1 LYLGNRKTEFVYT
14 RNFIN
19 FVIQN
24 LKKNMID
31 LTGII
36 AISGQ
41 SGLYKVVAQTKNGI
55 IVEGLT
61 DKKRVSI
68 SSTAKVSSLEDISM
82 FTTGEDKPVAEIMK
96 SIYDKENGG
105 LCLDSKSDDKAV
117 AAYFESVLPE
127 YDKERV
133 YTSNMKKLFT
143 WYNGLQSTGNLKI
156 KEATAGK
163 DEATEKI
170 VKAATEK
177 KATVKKTATKD
188 TTKAKTSTGVK
199 KTAGVRKTGVA

>member
-1 LYLGNRKTEFVYT
+1 
-14 RNFIN
+14 
-19 FVIQN
+19 
-24 LKKNMID
+24 
-31 LTGII
+31 
-36 AISGQ
+36 
-41 SGLYKVVAQTKNGI
+41 
-55 IVEGLT
+55 
-61 DKKRVSI
+61 
-68 SSTAKVSSLEDISM
+68 M
-82 FTTGEDKPVAEIMK
+82 FTTGEDKPVSEIMQ
-96 SIYDKENGG
+96 SIFDKEKGG
-105 LCLDSKSDDKAV
+105 ACLDSKADDKAV
-117 AAYFESVLPE
+117 AAYFETVLPE

-143 WYNGLQSTGNLKI
+143 WYNGLQSTGNLKE
-156 KEATAGK
+156 KVAATSK

>member
-1 LYLGNRKTEFVYT
+1 
-14 RNFIN
+14 
-19 FVIQN
+19 
-24 LKKNMID
+24 MID

-41 SGLYKVVAQTKNGI
+41 SGLYKVVAQSKNGI
-55 IVEGLT
+55 IVEGLA
-61 DKKRVSI
+61 DKKRTSI

-82 FTTGEDKPVAEIMK
+82 FTTGEDKPVSSIMK
-96 SIYDKENGG
+96 SIYDKEKGG
-105 LCLDSKSDDKAV
+105 ACIDSKADDKAV
-117 AAYFESVLPE
+117 AAYFEAVLPE

-143 WYNGLQSTGNLKI
+143 WYNTLQTTGNLKV
-156 KEATAGK
+156 KESDVK
-163 DEATEKI
+163 DETTEKI
-170 VKAATEK
+170 VKAAKEK

-188 TTKAKTSTGVK
+188 TTKTKTSTGVK

>member
-1 LYLGNRKTEFVYT
+1 
-14 RNFIN
+14 
-19 FVIQN
+19 
-24 LKKNMID
+24 MID

-41 SGLYKVVAQTKNGI
+41 PGLYKVVAQSKNGI
-55 IVEGLT
+55 IVEGLA
-61 DKKRVSI
+61 DKKRTSI

-96 SIYDKENGG
+96 AIFDKEKGG
-105 LCLDSKSDDKAV
+105 ACIDAKADDKTV
-117 AAYFESVLPE
+117 VAYFAAVLPD

-133 YTSNMKKLFT
+133 YTSNMRKLFT
-143 WYNGLQSTGNLKI
+143 WYNALQTTGNLKV
-156 KEATAGK
+156 KEAET
-163 DEATEKI
+163 TEESAEKKI

-177 KATVKKTATKD
+177 KAAVKKTATKD
-188 TTKAKTSTGVK
+188 TTKTKTSTGVK